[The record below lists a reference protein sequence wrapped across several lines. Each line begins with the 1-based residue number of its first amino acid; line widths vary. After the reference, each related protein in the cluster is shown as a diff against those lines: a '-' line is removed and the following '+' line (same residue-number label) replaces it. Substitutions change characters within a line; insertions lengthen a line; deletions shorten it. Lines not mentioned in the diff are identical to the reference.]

1 MMLFETIEMMR
12 SADFKERF
20 KAEYYQ
26 LKIRRNGLYEMLV
39 KYHGEM
45 LAFMPKCPI
54 KLLEEQVVVMDN
66 YLDILEQRAKIEG
79 IEL

>member
-1 MMLFETIEMMR
+1 MMLFETIEMMN

-26 LKIRRNGLYEMLV
+26 LKIRRKGLYEMLV

-45 LAFMPKCPI
+45 LPFTPKCPI
-54 KLLEEQVVVMDN
+54 ELLEEQVVVMDK

-79 IEL
+79 VEL